1 MKGSLLVSNIG
12 DLATPVGFSARH
24 GKAMSGLR
32 RLKDAAVL
40 ILDGT
45 IVYAGPGA
53 GSELDALLAAA
64 PAHGWLD
71 AEGRACVPGFVDSHT
86 HFLFAGF
93 REEEFFWR
101 AGGMPYMEIHRRGG
115 GIWRSVEATRAS
127 SREELLAI
135 GKKRL
140 SAMSALGITTVEG
153 KSGYGL
159 DRETEIRQLEVMAE
173 LDGTEGVDI
182 VRTFMGPHS
191 IPREYLSAGG
201 VGAPAADSH
210 AAGATPAARY
220 LDFVISEVLPEVAN
234 RRLAEFADIFC
245 EKGVFEIE
253 ESRRFLKAAKGA
265 GLKLRLHADEIEN
278 LGGAG
283 LAAEL
288 GATSADHL
296 LKASGADIRRMA
308 EAGVVATCLP
318 LTAFNLREPFAD
330 ARTMIDSGCAVALAS
345 DFNPG
350 SCCSQS
356 IPLIFA
362 LAILQMHLDFSETLT
377 ALTLNAAAALGLAD
391 KKGSLEP
398 GKVGD
403 LLILDADSAGHLA
416 YNSGMNCVKTV
427 VKDGQVLRSDS
438 PSV

>member
-1 MKGSLLVSNIG
+1 MKGSLLVGNIG
-12 DLATPVGFSARH
+12 DLATPLGFSARR
-24 GKAMSGLR
+24 GKAMSELG

-45 IVYAGPGA
+45 IVYAGPG
-53 GSELDALLAAA
+53 SSPVLDSILASA

-71 AEGRACVPGFVDSHT
+71 AAGRACVPGFVDSHT

-101 AGGMPYMEIHRRGG
+101 AAGMPYMEIHRRGG
-115 GIWRSVEATRAS
+115 GIWRSVEATRAAT
-127 SREELLAI
+127 RDELLAI

-140 SAMSALGITTVEG
+140 AAMSALGVTTVEG

-159 DRETEIRQLEVMAE
+159 DLETEMRQLEVMGE

-191 IPREYLSAGG
+191 IPREFLDLQGSAAAG
-201 VGAPAADSH
+201 PAAGSIP
-210 AAGATPAARY
+210 ATRY
-220 LDFVISEVLPEVAN
+220 LDFVISEVLPEVAR

-245 EKGVFEIE
+245 EKGIFEIE
-253 ESRRFLKAAKGA
+253 ESRRFLAAAKAA
-265 GLKLRLHADEIEN
+265 GLKLKLHADEIES

-288 GATSADHL
+288 SATSADHL
-296 LKASGADIRRMA
+296 LKASPGDIRRMA

-330 ARTMIDSGCAVALAS
+330 ARNMIDSGCAVALAS

-350 SCCSQS
+350 SCYSQS

-362 LAILQMHLDFSETLT
+362 LAVLQMRLDFSETLT
-377 ALTLNAAAALGLAD
+377 ALTLNAAAALDLAHR
-391 KKGSLEP
+391 KGSLEP
-398 GKVGD
+398 GKAGD
-403 LLILDADSAGHLA
+403 LLILDSDSAGHLA
-416 YNSGMNCVKTV
+416 YNSGMNLVKTV
-427 VKDGQVLRSDS
+427 VKDGRVIRSAGLS
-438 PSV
+438 S